1 MVNSLKIDFLYSL
14 ILLNVG
20 ALSMLAKALNSLDS
34 IK

>member
-1 MVNSLKIDFLYSL
+1 MVNSLKNGLLCSL
-14 ILLNVG
+14 ILLSVG